1 MIMKKNPELNS
12 YDEKNI
18 DKNEL
23 KKLKNLVKD
32 RIKKEKKDY
41 REKIAKERDYK
52 NKQKIKKEAK
62 NLFKKGILPENSFN
76 EKYVVELKDVEK
88 YYFMSKS
95 NYEHILRKINLKI
108 KKGEVVIILGM
119 SGSGKTTL
127 LNIISGLT
135 DFNKGSVRVLDH
147 DLFYLN
153 ENKKTK
159 FRANHVSFVFQ
170 SYNLIQSLTVSENI
184 KIGENLR
191 SKSKEKIDVE
201 QILVSLDLSDQK
213 NKYPFQLS
221 GGQQQRVS
229 IGRALAKNPT
239 ILFADEPTGALD
251 EEKGKDAMKMI
262 LNINKIFKTT
272 LIIVT
277 HNPNFANIG
286 DHVIR
291 IKDGQIIE
299 DVYNKK
305 RVSVSDVKWT

>member
-1 MIMKKNPELNS
+1 MENSPELNNNS
-12 YDEKNI
+12 EKNTNKE
-18 DKNEL
+18 DV
-23 KKLKNLVKD
+23 KKLRHLVKD
-32 RIKKEKKDY
+32 RIKDEKKSY
-41 REKIAKERDYK
+41 KEIIK
-52 NKQKIKKEAK
+52 NEEDHDKKKSIKKEAK
-62 NLFKKGILPENSFN
+62 NLLKRGILPENSFDS
-76 EKYVVELKDVEK
+76 KYIVELKDVQK
-88 YYFMSKS
+88 YYFMSKN
-95 NYEHILRKINLKI
+95 NYENVLKKINLKI
-108 KKGEVVIILGM
+108 KEGEVVIILGM

-153 ENKKTK
+153 ENQKTK
-159 FRANHVSFVFQ
+159 FRANHISFVFQ

-191 SKSKEKIDVE
+191 SKSKEKIEID
-201 QILVSLDLSDQK
+201 QILNSLDLLDQK

-251 EEKGKDAMKMI
+251 EEKGKDAMRMI
-262 LNINKIFKTT
+262 LNINKVFKTT

-291 IKDGQIIE
+291 IKNGEIIE
-299 DVYNKK
+299 DIYNEK
-305 RVSVSDVKWT
+305 RILVSDVKWT